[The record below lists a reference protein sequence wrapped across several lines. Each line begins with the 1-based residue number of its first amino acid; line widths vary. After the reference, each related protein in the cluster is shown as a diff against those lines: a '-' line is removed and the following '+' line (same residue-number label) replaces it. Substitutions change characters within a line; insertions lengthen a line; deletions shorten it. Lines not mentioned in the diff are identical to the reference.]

1 MKNGNFPL
9 HARAVA
15 CVFNIL
21 LCGGGGHKICDRP
34 MGSQNIAEVLSD
46 INELPK
52 WWPLT
57 YQYCSHIPV
66 ILKVHPNYIT
76 GLDDVIK

>member
-1 MKNGNFPL
+1 MQIFRFMHVRL
-9 HARAVA
+9 HVSLTFF
-15 CVFNIL
+15 CVEAGVIKFVIVQW
-21 LCGGGGHKICDRP
+21 
-34 MGSQNIAEVLSD
+34 GSQNIAEVLSD

-57 YQYCSHIPV
+57 YQYRSHIPV